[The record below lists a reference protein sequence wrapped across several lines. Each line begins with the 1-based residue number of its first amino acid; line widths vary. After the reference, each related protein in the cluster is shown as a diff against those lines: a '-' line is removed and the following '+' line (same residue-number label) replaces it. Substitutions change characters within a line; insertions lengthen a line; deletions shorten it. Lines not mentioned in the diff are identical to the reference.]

1 MHLREVAMTS
11 GNISYTF
18 AAAAAGIQMSEK
30 QTDSPDKSAQS
41 AKAFERARDSVERA
55 EKAAESGAVR
65 DDSAEAGDRD
75 ADGRSPWQRT
85 LKNKRRDNPPQ
96 ERSKD
101 TTGKVGN
108 SLDITG

>member
-1 MHLREVAMTS
+1 MSS

-18 AAAAAGIQMSEK
+18 AAAAAGISMSEK
-30 QTDSPDKSAQS
+30 QGDNADKLAQS
-41 AKAFERARDSVERA
+41 ARTFERTRESVERA
-55 EKAAESGAVR
+55 EKAAEAGAVR

-85 LKNKRRDNPPQ
+85 HNNKQRDKKQQ
-96 ERSKD
+96 EQSKD
-101 TTGKVGN
+101 TTGKVGK

>member
-1 MHLREVAMTS
+1 MST

-18 AAAAAGIQMSEK
+18 AAAAAGMSLSEK
-30 QTDSPDKSAQS
+30 QGDSADKLAQS
-41 AKAFERARDSVERA
+41 AKTFERTRESVERA

-75 ADGRSPWQRT
+75 ADGRSPWQQT
-85 LKNKRRDNPPQ
+85 LKNKRHPTKRQ
-96 ERSKD
+96 EQSKD
-101 TTGKVGN
+101 ATGQVGK

>member
-1 MHLREVAMTS
+1 MTS

-30 QTDSPDKSAQS
+30 QGDSPDKLAQTS
-41 AKAFERARDSVERA
+41 KAFERARDSVERA
-55 EKAAESGAVR
+55 EKAAEAGAVR

-75 ADGRSPWQRT
+75 ADGRTPWQRT
-85 LKNKRRDNPPQ
+85 LKNKSRDKQ
-96 ERSKD
+96 QQDQAKD